1 MSSQAARPRLWLIFA
16 VTVTGVIANSVLT
29 ANLPDILADLGQAD
43 SRAGI
48 LVAVGPLPGVIMA
61 PIVGVLADRFG
72 RRRVLV
78 PCLIIFGFAALLSSV
93 APSFQLLLLARFL
106 QGVGGAGLI
115 NLAVVL
121 IGDHWTGLERTKL
134 IGRNSAVLTIGLLVL
149 PSLGGFIGEVASWRY
164 ALALGVVS
172 LPLAAMAW
180 QTLPTTRPGTERTI
194 GDQLRGAV
202 AVLRQPTVLTILL
215 SGVLLFTVIF
225 GVFLTALPVHLEDEF
240 GLGPGSR
247 GLVLSVF
254 AIGASLTA
262 FNLGRIRQRLGARQ
276 VLVASSILI
285 AVAAAAIGVAPTVA
299 LVVLAAVLY
308 GLGDGAAIPALQD
321 LITSSAPDDQR
332 ASVMAAWVAG
342 IRLGQTVGPIG
353 AAALFAATS
362 TRTAMLVG
370 AALFAVLALVLMV
383 APLAPE
389 PVKPAPARKAG

>member
-29 ANLPDILADLGQAD
+29 ANLPDILADLGQTD

-48 LVAVGPLPGVIMA
+48 LVAVGPLPGVVMA

-72 RRRVLV
+72 RRRILV
-78 PCLIIFGFAALLSSV
+78 PCLVLFGLGALMSSV
-93 APSFQLLLLARFL
+93 APSFGLLLFARFL

-134 IGRNSAVLTIGLLVL
+134 IGRNSAVLTVGLLVL
-149 PSLGGFIGEVASWRY
+149 PSFGGFIGEVASWRY

-172 LPLAAMAW
+172 LPLSVVAW

-254 AIGASLTA
+254 AIGASVTA
-262 FNLGRIRQRLGARQ
+262 FNLGRIRQRVGARQ
-276 VLVASSILI
+276 LLVASSILI

-332 ASVMAAWVAG
+332 ASVMAAWVSG

-370 AALFAVLALVLMV
+370 AGLFAVLALVLMV
-383 APLAPE
+383 APIAPE
-389 PVKPAPARKAG
+389 PDRELAA

>member
-1 MSSQAARPRLWLIFA
+1 MTSRDSLPRLWLIFA
-16 VTVTGVIANSVLT
+16 VTLTGVIANSVLT
-29 ANLPDILADLGQAD
+29 ANLPDILSDLGQAD

-48 LVAVGPLPGVIMA
+48 LVAVGPMPGVLMA
-61 PIVGVLADRFG
+61 PIVGVLADRYG
-72 RRRVLV
+72 RRRILV
-78 PCLIIFGFAALLSSV
+78 PCLVLFGVGALLSAV

-134 IGRNSAVLTIGLLVL
+134 IGRNSGVLTIGLLLL
-149 PSLGGFIGEVASWRY
+149 PSFGGLIGEVASWRY

-172 LPLAAMAW
+172 WPIAAVAW
-180 QTLPTTRPGTERTI
+180 RTLPTTRSGPERTI
-194 GDQLRGAV
+194 GAQLRGTV

-225 GVFLTALPVHLEDEF
+225 GVFLTALPVHLEDQF

-254 AIGASLTA
+254 AIGASVTA
-262 FNLGRIRQRLGARQ
+262 FNLGRIRQRVSARHL
-276 VLVASSILI
+276 LVGSSILI
-285 AVAAAAIGVAPTVA
+285 AVAAAAIGTAPTVA

-332 ASVMAAWVAG
+332 ASVMAAWVSG

-362 TRTAMLVG
+362 TQTTILVG
-370 AALFAVLALVLMV
+370 AGLFAALAVLMAV
-383 APLAPE
+383 APINPDDA
-389 PVKPAPARKAG
+389 